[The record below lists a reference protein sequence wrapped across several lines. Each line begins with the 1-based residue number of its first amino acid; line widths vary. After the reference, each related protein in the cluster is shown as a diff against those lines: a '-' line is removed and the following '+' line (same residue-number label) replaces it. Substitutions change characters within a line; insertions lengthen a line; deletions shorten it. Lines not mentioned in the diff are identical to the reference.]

1 MPNKMDLKGKKVMP
15 IDVYRSPKIGNCTNG
30 GISGKVDTL
39 YLIHKQGFL
48 DADKVPREQV
58 VIEEQ
63 RGPNYFAVKQI
74 DEPDRGIGPMDGG
87 NLAYSCDSR
96 IAKVYHVHDRFES
109 VAEYERLSV

>member
-1 MPNKMDLKGKKVMP
+1 MPTKMNLKGLKVMP
-15 IDVYRSPKIGNCTNG
+15 IDVFRSPTMGDCTNG

-48 DADKVPREQV
+48 NAEDFPREQV

-63 RGPNYFAVKQI
+63 RGPNYFAVKQV
-74 DEPDRGIGPMDGG
+74 DERDRGIGPMDGG

-96 IAKVYHVHDRFES
+96 IAKVYHVHDRYES
-109 VAEYERLSV
+109 VAEYERLSI